1 MNRAGRSPL
10 RVLESPNL
18 ILVAATPELVDADL
32 GGRESLAVALEAEVP
47 ESWPP
52 ELFSAPVR
60 SLSRQLLE
68 DPAERGWSAWY
79 LLARGGTDAVL
90 VGLCQFRGR
99 PDARGSVEIA
109 YSILRGYRNLG
120 YATEAVGRL
129 VRWAFGHPNVNEV
142 TAETM
147 PYRRQSIRIMEK
159 NGFLPAGPG
168 SEPGVVRYVL
178 RKSAHR

>member
-1 MNRAGRSPL
+1 MSPPDRSLL

-18 ILVAATPELVDADL
+18 VLVAATKELVDADL
-32 GGRESLAVALEAEVP
+32 SGHAALAVALNAEVP

-68 DPAERGWSAWY
+68 NPAEQGWSAWY
-79 LLARGGTDAVL
+79 LLARGGDDAVL

-99 PDARGSVEIA
+99 PDAWGSVEIA
-109 YSILRGYRNLG
+109 YSILPEFRNRGF
-120 YATEAVGRL
+120 ATEAVARL
-129 VRWAFGHPNVNEV
+129 VRWAFGHPKVTEV

-147 PYRRQSIRIMEK
+147 PYRRHSIRIMEK
-159 NGFLPAGPG
+159 NGFQPAGPG
-168 SEPGVVRYVL
+168 SEPGVLRYVL
-178 RKSAHR
+178 RKTPLR